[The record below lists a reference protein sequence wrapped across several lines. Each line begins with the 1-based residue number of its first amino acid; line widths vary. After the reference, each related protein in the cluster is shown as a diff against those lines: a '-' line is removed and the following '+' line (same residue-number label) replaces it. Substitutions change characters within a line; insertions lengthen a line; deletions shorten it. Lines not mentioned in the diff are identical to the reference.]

1 VIAAC
6 VLAAGGSS
14 RFGEQ
19 PKQLADLDGRPLLE
33 HVLDTLS
40 HAGLD
45 RVVVVLGADADRI
58 LEAVDLHG
66 AEPVVCSR
74 WADGQS
80 ASLACGLAAVQDAD
94 AVVVCLG
101 DQPGV
106 SAEAVRRVLAARS
119 GDGAVQATYDGR
131 PGHPV
136 VLEHAQIPQL
146 RDATGDKG
154 ARNVILRG
162 LREVPCEDLGG
173 GDDVDTPDEL
183 AGLRRAEETRT

>member
-1 VIAAC
+1 VIAGC
-6 VLAAGGSS
+6 VLAAGESS
-14 RFGEQ
+14 RFGDE
-19 PKQLADLDGRPLLE
+19 PKQVAELNGRPLLE

-58 LEAVDLHG
+58 VNTVDLHG
-66 AEPVVCSR
+66 AEPVICDR
-74 WADGQS
+74 WSEGQS
-80 ASLACGLAAVQDAD
+80 ASLACGLAAVEDAE

-119 GDGAVQATYDGR
+119 GNGAVQATYDGR

-136 VLEHAQIPQL
+136 VIEQAQIAQL

-162 LREVPCEDLGG
+162 LREVRCDDLGG

-183 AGLRRAEETRT
+183 AGLRRAEEAR